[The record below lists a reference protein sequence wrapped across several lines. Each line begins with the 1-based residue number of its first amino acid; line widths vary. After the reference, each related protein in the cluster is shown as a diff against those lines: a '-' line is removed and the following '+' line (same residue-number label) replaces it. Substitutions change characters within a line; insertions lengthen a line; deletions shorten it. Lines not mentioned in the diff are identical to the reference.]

1 MPGRQGLNTVYV
13 REDGRMTWL
22 IFLRMTKIYNLPIPF
37 KNKISLSMKSLII
50 TQKSYQQQKMAAIW
64 ELIAIFV
71 ALYVFL

>member
-1 MPGRQGLNTVYV
+1 
-13 REDGRMTWL
+13 MTWL

-37 KNKISLSMKSLII
+37 KNKISLSIKSLII

-64 ELIAIFV
+64 ELFAIFV